1 MGHWAALY
9 MCRYAQEGLVVGE
22 FLRWVKVGSSE
33 LEAIN
38 QTKYRAH
45 RISMDQP
52 R

>member
-1 MGHWAALY
+1 MGHWGALY
-9 MCRYAQEGLVVGE
+9 MCRYARKELVVGE
-22 FLRWVKVGSSE
+22 FPRWVTVGSSE